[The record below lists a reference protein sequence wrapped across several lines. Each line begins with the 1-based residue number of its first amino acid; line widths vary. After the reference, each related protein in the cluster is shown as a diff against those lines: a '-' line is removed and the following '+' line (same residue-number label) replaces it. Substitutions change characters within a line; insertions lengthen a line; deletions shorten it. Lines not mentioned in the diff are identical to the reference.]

1 MVKEA
6 GFGMKEKAGK
16 ILHSDLAFDI
26 IVNAIGVVIVLI
38 VLVPLI
44 FVIAASFSDPD
55 LVIRGEVLLWP
66 KGFTTEAYT
75 MVFENEDIWRGF
87 VNSCFYTVAGTAIS
101 VVLTILAAYPLSR
114 KNFQGRNI
122 FMMLILFTMYFNGG
136 MIPTYLLVRNLGMYN
151 TVWALLIPAAL
162 STYNLIV
169 AKTFFE
175 SSIPTELYEAGTL
188 DGCNNMQMLLR
199 IVLPLSKAILA
210 VLVLYYAVDIWNA
223 YFDAL
228 IYIRDEDMHPLQ
240 IVLRN
245 ILLLGQTE
253 QMGTNDAGMAEKI
266 KMAEAVKYSAIVVSS
281 IPMLLIYPF
290 VQKYFVKG
298 VMIGAVK
305 G

>member
-1 MVKEA
+1 
-6 GFGMKEKAGK
+6 MKGK
-16 ILHSDLAFDI
+16 MKNALRSDLAFDV
-26 IVNAIGVVIVLI
+26 IVNLLGLCIVLI
-38 VLVPLI
+38 VLIPLI
-44 FVIAASFSDPD
+44 FVLAASFSDPD
-55 LVIRGEVLLWP
+55 LVIKGKVLLLP
-66 KGFTTEAYT
+66 KGFTTKAYT

-87 VNSCFYTVAGTAIS
+87 RNSCLYTIAGTLIS
-101 VVLTILAAYPLSR
+101 VILTILAAYPLSR
-114 KNFQGRNI
+114 KELPGRNL
-122 FMMLILFTMYFNGG
+122 FMMLILFTMYFSGG
-136 MIPTYLLVRNLGMYN
+136 MIPTYLLVKDLGMYN
-151 TVWALLIPAAL
+151 TVWSLLIPAAI

-175 SSIPTELYEAGTL
+175 NSIPGELYESARL
-188 DGCNNMQMLLR
+188 DGCGNIAMLYR

-210 VLVLYYAVDIWNA
+210 VLVLYYAVGIWNA

-228 IYIRDEDMHPLQ
+228 IYVRDTSLHPLQ

-253 QMGTNDAGMAEKI
+253 QMGTNDVGMADKI

>member
-1 MVKEA
+1 
-6 GFGMKEKAGK
+6 MKRKQIK
-16 ILHSDLAFDI
+16 KVFRSDLLFDI
-26 IVNAIGVVIVLI
+26 CVNLIATLVILI
-38 VLVPLI
+38 VLVPLL
-44 FVIAASFSDPD
+44 FVLAASFSDPD
-55 LVIRGEVLLWP
+55 LVIRGEVLLIP
-66 KGFTTEAYT
+66 KGFTLKAYT

-87 VNSCFYTVAGTAIS
+87 RNTCFYTVVGTGIS
-101 VVLTILAAYPLSR
+101 VVLTILAAYPLS
-114 KNFQGRNI
+114 KKELPGRNL
-122 FMMLILFTMYFNGG
+122 FMMLILFTMYFSGG
-136 MIPTYLLVRNLGMYN
+136 MIPTYLVVKDLGMYD
-151 TVWALLIPAAL
+151 TIWTLLIPAAI

-175 SSIPTELYEAGTL
+175 NSIPSEVYESARL
-188 DGCNNMQMLLR
+188 DGCNNVVMLPK

-210 VLVLYYAVDIWNA
+210 VLVLYYAVGIWNA

-228 IYIRDEDMHPLQ
+228 IYIRNTDLHPLQ

-253 QMGTNDAGMAEKI
+253 QMGTNDVGMAEKI
-266 KMAEAVKYSAIVVSS
+266 KMAEAIKYSAIVVSS
-281 IPMLLIYPF
+281 IPMLLLYPF

>member
-1 MVKEA
+1 
-6 GFGMKEKAGK
+6 MKEKLGK
-16 ILHSDLAFDI
+16 IARSDFTFDV
-26 IVNAIGVVIVLI
+26 IVNLLGAFIILV

-44 FVIAASFSDPD
+44 FVVAASFSDPD
-55 LVIRGEVLLWP
+55 LVIRGKVLFLP
-66 KGFTTEAYT
+66 KGFTMKAYG
-75 MVFENEDIWRGF
+75 MVFENKDIWRGF
-87 VNSCFYTVAGTAIS
+87 GNTCFYTAAGTAIS

-114 KNFQGRNI
+114 KGLAGRNVI
-122 FMMLILFTMYFNGG
+122 MMLILFTMYFSGG
-136 MIPTYLLVRNLGMYN
+136 MIPTYLLVKDLGMYN
-151 TVWALLIPAAL
+151 TIWALLIPSAL

-175 SSIPTELYEAGTL
+175 NSIPGELYESAWL
-188 DGCNNMQMLLR
+188 DGCGNFSMLLK

-210 VLVLYYAVDIWNA
+210 VLVLYYAVGIWNA

-228 IYIRDEDMHPLQ
+228 IYLRDTSLHPLQ

-253 QMGTNDAGMAEKI
+253 QMGTNDVGMAEKI

>member
-1 MVKEA
+1 MREK
-6 GFGMKEKAGK
+6 MKNS
-16 ILHSDLAFDI
+16 LRSDFAFDV
-26 IVNAIGVVIVLI
+26 IVNLLGICIVLI
-38 VLVPLI
+38 VLIPLI

-55 LVIRGEVLLWP
+55 LVIKGKVLLLP
-66 KGFTTEAYT
+66 KSFTTKAYT

-87 VNSCFYTVAGTAIS
+87 RNSCLYTIAGTLTS
-101 VVLTILAAYPLSR
+101 VILTILAAYPLSR
-114 KNFQGRNI
+114 KELPGRNL
-122 FMMLILFTMYFNGG
+122 FMMLILFTMYFSGG
-136 MIPTYLLVRNLGMYN
+136 MIPTYLLVKDLGMYN
-151 TVWALLIPAAL
+151 TIWALLIPAAI

-175 SSIPTELYEAGTL
+175 NSIPGELYESARL
-188 DGCNNMQMLLR
+188 DGCGNVAMLHR

-210 VLVLYYAVDIWNA
+210 VLVLYYAVGIWNA

-228 IYIRDEDMHPLQ
+228 IYVRDTSLHPLQ

-253 QMGTNDAGMAEKI
+253 QMGTNDVGMADKI

-281 IPMLLIYPF
+281 VPMLLIYPF

>member
-1 MVKEA
+1 MREK
-6 GFGMKEKAGK
+6 MKNS
-16 ILHSDLAFDI
+16 LRSDFAFDV
-26 IVNAIGVVIVLI
+26 IVNLLGICIVLI
-38 VLVPLI
+38 VLIPLI

-55 LVIRGEVLLWP
+55 FVIKGKVLLLP
-66 KGFTTEAYT
+66 KSFTTKAYT

-87 VNSCFYTVAGTAIS
+87 RNSCLYTIAGTLTS
-101 VVLTILAAYPLSR
+101 VILTILAAYPLSR
-114 KNFQGRNI
+114 KELPGRNL
-122 FMMLILFTMYFNGG
+122 FMMLILFTMYFSGG
-136 MIPTYLLVRNLGMYN
+136 MIPTYLLVKDLGMYN
-151 TVWALLIPAAL
+151 TIWALLIPAAI

-175 SSIPTELYEAGTL
+175 NSIPGELYESARL
-188 DGCNNMQMLLR
+188 DGCGNVAMLHR

-210 VLVLYYAVDIWNA
+210 VLVLYYAVGIWNA

-228 IYIRDEDMHPLQ
+228 IYVRDTSLHPLQ

-253 QMGTNDAGMAEKI
+253 QMGTNDVGMADKI

-281 IPMLLIYPF
+281 VPMLLIYPF